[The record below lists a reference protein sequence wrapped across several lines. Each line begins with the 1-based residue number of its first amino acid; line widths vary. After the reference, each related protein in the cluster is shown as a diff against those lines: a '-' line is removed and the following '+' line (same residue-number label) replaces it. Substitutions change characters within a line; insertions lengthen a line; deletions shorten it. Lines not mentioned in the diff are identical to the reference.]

1 MDQKKI
7 VEQLKQIIRDLSEE
21 VRNLRS
27 ENESLWLV
35 LDEIKESDKALKSK
49 LGTTSEEVLMEYLYK
64 QKTVGDA

>member
-1 MDQKKI
+1 MDQKQI
-7 VEQLKQIIRDLSEE
+7 IEQLKQIIRDLSQEI
-21 VRNLRS
+21 RDLRS

-35 LDEIKESDKALKSK
+35 LDEIKESDKALKSN

>member
-35 LDEIKESDKALKSK
+35 LDEIKESDKA
-49 LGTTSEEVLMEYLYK
+49 
-64 QKTVGDA
+64 

>member
-49 LGTTSEEVLMEYLYK
+49 LGTTSVEVLMEYLYK